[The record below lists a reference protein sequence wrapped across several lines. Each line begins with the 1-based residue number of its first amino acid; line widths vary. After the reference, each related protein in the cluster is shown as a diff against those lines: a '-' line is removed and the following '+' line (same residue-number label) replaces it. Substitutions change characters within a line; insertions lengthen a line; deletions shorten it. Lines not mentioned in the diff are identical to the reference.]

1 MQMLGDK
8 PCMREE
14 HLKRLRFLK
23 MSNVSFSGKTIKGEK
38 S

>member
-14 HLKRLRFLK
+14 HLKRLRILK
-23 MSNVSFSGKTIKGEK
+23 MRNVSFSGKTIKGEK